1 MIDVHRA
8 FACTMRFREPHSNN
22 PERAAM
28 QRVVK
33 SVFVQ
38 HSAQRMVELVERVE
52 SYPKFLPWCAG
63 ARVLE
68 AHDGGKT
75 ARGSVAE

>member
-1 MIDVHRA
+1 
-8 FACTMRFREPHSNN
+8 
-22 PERAAM
+22 M

-38 HSAQRMVELVERVE
+38 HSAQRMFELVERVE